1 MAVAYLRLNGTDAK
15 EHAVFR
21 ELTRVKQYFQKIQD
35 VEKIGSTRENLS
47 LDKVAAGRMISHVL
61 TLALSSALIDKAG
74 GLESNGKNQQQ
85 STGNSQVQHI
95 PASEGKRRAGMSA
108 IVKSEYPTERASSGQ
123 NKHASKKVKLEHN
136 NSNDRKHNGE
146 PTLALLQLMLTPRPG
161 DEATS
166 NLMANPAAHSP
177 PSFTSSEHTG
187 TVGGSNMAGKRR
199 KRKKHDA
206 SKGPG
211 DSA

>member
-95 PASEGKRRAGMSA
+95 PASEGMSA

-123 NKHASKKVKLEHN
+123 NKHTSKKVKLEHN

-146 PTLALLQLMLTPRPG
+146 PTLALLQLKLTPRPG

-177 PSFTSSEHTG
+177 PSFTASEHTG
-187 TVGGSNMAGKRR
+187 TVGGSNMTGKRR
-199 KRKKHDA
+199 KRKKHQPHDA